1 MQIPIKDETSNP
13 LLEELAALE
22 AQDEEKRECR
32 SDELYWIADQLC
44 EMSDE
49 NFREF
54 VRYVKYLR
62 KAESHRR
69 RLSPNA

>member
-1 MQIPIKDETSNP
+1 MKIPVMEDHSDR
-13 LLEELAALE
+13 LLDELAGLE
-22 AQDEEKRECR
+22 AQNEEKRECR

-44 EMSDE
+44 GMSDE

-62 KAESHRR
+62 RAESHRR

>member
-69 RLSPNA
+69 RLTPNA